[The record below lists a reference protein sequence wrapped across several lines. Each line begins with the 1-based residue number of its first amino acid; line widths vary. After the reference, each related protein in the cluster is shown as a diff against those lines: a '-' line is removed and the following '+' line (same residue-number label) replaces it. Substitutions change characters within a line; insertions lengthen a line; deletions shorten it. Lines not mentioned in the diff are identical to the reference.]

1 MYVKNLLYFI
11 VCDNDR
17 LTILANNEKIVD
29 KIAII
34 FSLLA
39 ISWFSVCA
47 NTLSGA
53 KRRGFVLKYQSHGK
67 KHPEEQHVLWSF
79 SQDGIQFSA
88 VTYTGH
94 FYGGKNM
101 WQQVELGKYGS
112 PYFLFGNKIQATP
125 AGYHS

>member
-39 ISWFSVCA
+39 IS
-47 NTLSGA
+47 
-53 KRRGFVLKYQSHGK
+53 
-67 KHPEEQHVLWSF
+67 
-79 SQDGIQFSA
+79 
-88 VTYTGH
+88 
-94 FYGGKNM
+94 
-101 WQQVELGKYGS
+101 
-112 PYFLFGNKIQATP
+112 
-125 AGYHS
+125 